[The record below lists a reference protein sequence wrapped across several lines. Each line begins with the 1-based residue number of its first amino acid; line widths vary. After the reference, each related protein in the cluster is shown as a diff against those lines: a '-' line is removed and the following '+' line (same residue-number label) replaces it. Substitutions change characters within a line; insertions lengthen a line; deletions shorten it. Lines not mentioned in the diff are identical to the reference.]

1 MLKTPEKLCITGI
14 NYILEFIQIE
24 NSYLNLYKK
33 KITILLFLLYFNQI
47 NAASVSIRDFFQK
60 CSKILIT
67 SNF

>member
-33 KITILLFLLYFNQI
+33 NHNIIVFTVF
-47 NAASVSIRDFFQK
+47 
-60 CSKILIT
+60 
-67 SNF
+67 